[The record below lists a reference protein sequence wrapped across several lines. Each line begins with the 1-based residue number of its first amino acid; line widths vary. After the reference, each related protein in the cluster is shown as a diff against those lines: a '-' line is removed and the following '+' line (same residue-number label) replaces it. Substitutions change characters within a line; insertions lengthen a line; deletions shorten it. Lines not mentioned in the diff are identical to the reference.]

1 MNSHIDSNEICLK
14 RIKIL
19 LISNSFIMLSIDIVQ
34 WRNVFPGKR
43 VTLPSTSSERLYER
57 KIDPLAHAK
66 KWLWAGQQKR
76 LYVEMLARVGG
87 NPAITKG
94 SDPATWRAILLAKP
108 TLCFSCKRLATF
120 CKGNVEKR
128 WLT

>member
-1 MNSHIDSNEICLK
+1 MFSRERGSLSHPRLASVYM
-14 RIKIL
+14 R
-19 LISNSFIMLSIDIVQ
+19 
-34 WRNVFPGKR
+34 GK
-43 VTLPSTSSERLYER
+43 T
-57 KIDPLAHAK
+57 DPLAHAK

-87 NPAITKG
+87 DPAITKG
-94 SDPATWRAILLAKP
+94 SDPAAWQVILLAKP

-128 WLT
+128 